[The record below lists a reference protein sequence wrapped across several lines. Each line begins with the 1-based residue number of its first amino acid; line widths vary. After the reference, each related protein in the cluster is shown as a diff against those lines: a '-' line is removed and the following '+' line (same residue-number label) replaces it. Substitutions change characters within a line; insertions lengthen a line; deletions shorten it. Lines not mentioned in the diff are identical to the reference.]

1 MTRFLIALALVLG
14 ATSVGLAQSQ
24 TGGNFGVPMG
34 GASGFHS
41 GGHYYGHARERTTSP
56 QGQSSEERDATTQSG
71 PPPVARQAS
80 THGK

>member
-41 GGHYYGHARERTTSP
+41 GGHYYGHAERTTSP